1 MVIELMTEIFENL
14 LGKCGNRMI
23 SKGNALGMDS
33 YGSVHL
39 RRGPQTHLV
48 CEKTIGNRS
57 WCSKERKNIEN
68 LENPSNFPSPELKAG
83 PLKNPYILLGPI
95 WLQ

>member
-23 SKGNALGMDS
+23 SQGNALGMDS

-48 CEKTIGNRS
+48 CEKQLGTDLGAQKNEKT
-57 WCSKERKNIEN
+57 SKT
-68 LENPSNFPSPELKAG
+68 LK
-83 PLKNPYILLGPI
+83 ILQISLH
-95 WLQ
+95 LS